1 MEGRG
6 YEAGGYG
13 WWASMTDL
21 DDLHRLRQQVESALE
36 YSGGTHTFDD
46 IAQAVSEKR
55 FQVWPGIKSVVVTEI
70 IVYPRIKN
78 LHYFLAGGDLDELKL
93 MRPYIERWGKSL
105 GCTRVTLAGR
115 QGWAKT
121 FLRDEGYEPK
131 WFILSKDI

>member
-1 MEGRG
+1 V
-6 YEAGGYG
+6 
-13 WWASMTDL
+13 TDL
-21 DDLHRLRQQVESALE
+21 DELNRLRQQVESALE
-36 YSGGTHTFDD
+36 YSEGTHTFDD
-46 IAQAVSEKR
+46 IADGVGNNR
-55 FQVWPGIKSVVVTEI
+55 FQVWPGVKSVVITEI

-131 WFILSKDI
+131 WFILSKNL

>member
-1 MEGRG
+1 
-6 YEAGGYG
+6 
-13 WWASMTDL
+13 MTDL
-21 DDLHRLRQQVESALE
+21 EELNRLRQQVESALE
-36 YSGGTHTFDD
+36 YSEGTHTFED
-46 IAQAVSEKR
+46 IAEGVASDR
-55 FQVWPGIKSVVVTEI
+55 FQLWPGTKSVVVTEI

-115 QGWAKT
+115 KGWAKT

-131 WFILSKDI
+131 WFILSKNL

>member
-1 MEGRG
+1 
-6 YEAGGYG
+6 
-13 WWASMTDL
+13 MTDL
-21 DDLHRLRQQVESALE
+21 DELNRLRHQVESALE
-36 YSGGTHTFDD
+36 YSEGTHTFDD
-46 IAQAVSEKR
+46 IAHGIASNR
-55 FQVWPGIKSVVVTEI
+55 FQLWPAVNSVVVTEI

-93 MRPYIERWGKSL
+93 MRPHIERWGKSL

-131 WFILSKDI
+131 WFILSKNL

>member
-1 MEGRG
+1 MADLFDEVSRCRTWI
-6 YEAGGYG
+6 EA
-13 WWASMTDL
+13 
-21 DDLHRLRQQVESALE
+21 ALE
-36 YSGGTHTFDD
+36 YSQGTHQFVD
-46 IAQAVSEKR
+46 IAAGILSGRYQLWAGEKAA
-55 FQVWPGIKSVVVTEI
+55 VVTEI

-115 QGWAKT
+115 KGWAKT

-131 WFILSKDI
+131 WFILSKNL